1 MSLTW
6 KIILLLA
13 VVAVGGAA
21 VVAYK
26 NNSTQPANQTAET
39 TQSTEDYSQRS
50 YDPNAK
56 PITDA
61 DINLL
66 IQDANVEPAAEA
78 DEAND
83 SAEVTSDKQELNNFD
98 NAYVSTDF

>member
-6 KIILLLA
+6 KIILPLA
-13 VVAVGGAA
+13 AIVIVGAA
-21 VVAYK
+21 VGVYK
-26 NNSTQPANQTAET
+26 NKSSNQSAESEPKQDT
-39 TQSTEDYSQRS
+39 TTEERT

-61 DINLL
+61 EINLL
-66 IQDANVEPAAEA
+66 LKDAGAESSAEA
-78 DEAND
+78 EEEKD
-83 SAEVTSDKQELNNFD
+83 SALVTSDKQELNNYD